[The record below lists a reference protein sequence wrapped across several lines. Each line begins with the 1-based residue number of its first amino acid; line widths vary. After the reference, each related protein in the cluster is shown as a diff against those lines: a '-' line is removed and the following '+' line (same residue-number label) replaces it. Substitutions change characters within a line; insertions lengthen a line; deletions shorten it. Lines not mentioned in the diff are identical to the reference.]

1 MKTYSCPQMIVDD
14 AQPSN
19 IIAVSI
25 ISGESANQDIPV
37 QVKEDNTFSKD
48 WCDLFADEN
57 RD

>member
-1 MKTYSCPQMIVDD
+1 MKTYSCPKMIVDD

-37 QVKEDNTFSKD
+37 QVREDNTFSKD
-48 WCDLFADEN
+48 WSDLFADEN
-57 RD
+57 